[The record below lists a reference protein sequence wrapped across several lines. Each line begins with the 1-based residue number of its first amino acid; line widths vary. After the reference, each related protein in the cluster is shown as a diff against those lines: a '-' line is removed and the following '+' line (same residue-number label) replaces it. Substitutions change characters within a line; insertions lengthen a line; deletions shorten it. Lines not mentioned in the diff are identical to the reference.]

1 MELDVAQPIGEC
13 FRQFPEGANARAAK
27 QMPNQEASGAV
38 LQPSGE
44 QDPAREEISVALNR
58 VLTDSRFRASARRRS
73 FLRYL
78 VEQTLAGEGARLK
91 AYTIATTVFGRG
103 KDFDP
108 QTDPIVR
115 LEAMRLRRDL
125 EQYYLTAGQSE
136 ELRFAIPKG
145 SYVPT
150 FARHAADVAV
160 PQPMAEEGE
169 FLDLAPAPSGA
180 AVAWPRL
187 HRRLA
192 AALSIV
198 VLIAALAGAWSGAG
212 FRLGP
217 VAPENAAAARPRVIV
232 TQFTGQDIAPGR
244 GHLARGIT
252 EDLLSNLS
260 RFLGLRVVWSDGS
273 GPIPGGPMSKG
284 DYVLQGSVRQH
295 GDQIRVAVQ
304 LLERATTTVVW
315 ADHYDH
321 VLVPTD
327 LYAFID
333 NTARRVAATIGS
345 QHGIIAQLG
354 VAAAQRKA
362 PESLSSYECVL
373 RAYEL
378 QRTMI
383 AEQHS
388 AIRGCLEQAVTV
400 DPTYSDAWA
409 LLSWAYGQEQRFEI
423 NLRPHLY
430 DAGKRSLEAAQ
441 RAVEV
446 ASENPVSHLALA
458 IAHFDNHEV
467 EKFRA
472 AAQMALQLNP
482 NNPLLLSH
490 VGLRTALSGDW
501 DRGIPMLREALAL
514 NLNHPTF
521 AYLAFSLYHY
531 NRGEYDDAVREV
543 LRSSVLGNFWPPA
556 IEAMSFA
563 MLGRELEAR
572 ESAAR
577 LLAFKPDFPSRFR
590 QLVGYWNLPPALIEA
605 MAEGLRRA
613 GVTVQ

>member
-1 MELDVAQPIGEC
+1 
-13 FRQFPEGANARAAK
+13 
-27 QMPNQEASGAV
+27 MPNQETSGV
-38 LQPSGE
+38 VVQSGGIK
-44 QDPAREEISVALNR
+44 DPTSDEISVALDR
-58 VLTDSRFRASARRRS
+58 VLSDSRFRASARRRS

-78 VEQTLAGEGARLK
+78 VEQTLAGEGARIK

-125 EQYYLTAGQSE
+125 EQYYLVAGQYDG
-136 ELRFAIPKG
+136 LRFAIPKG
-145 SYVPT
+145 SYIPT
-150 FARHAADVAV
+150 FARHVAEAPEPKPV
-160 PQPMAEEGE
+160 VTEGGGVM
-169 FLDLAPAPSGA
+169 DLTAAPSSA
-180 AVAWPRL
+180 AASGPRL
-187 HRRLA
+187 NRRLA
-192 AALSIV
+192 AALSLV
-198 VLIAALAGAWSGAG
+198 VLIAAFAGAWWSGAG
-212 FRLGP
+212 IRFVP
-217 VAPENAAAARPRVIV
+217 ASQENGTAARPRVIV
-232 TQFTGQDIAPGR
+232 TQFTGQDMAPER
-244 GHLARGIT
+244 GYLARGIA

-260 RFLGLRVVWSDGS
+260 RYLGLRVVWSDGV
-273 GPIPGGPMSKG
+273 GPIPGGPMSNA
-284 DYVLQGSVRQH
+284 DYLLQGSVRQR
-295 GDQIRVAVQ
+295 GNQVRVGVQ

-315 ADHYDH
+315 ADNFDH

-327 LYAFID
+327 LYSFID
-333 NTARRVAATIGS
+333 SVARRVAATIGS

-362 PESLSSYECVL
+362 PSSLSSYECVL
-373 RAYEL
+373 RAYEI

-383 AEQHS
+383 AEQHAS
-388 AIRGCLEQAVTV
+388 IRDCLEQAVRV
-400 DPTYSDAWA
+400 DPMYSEAWA

-430 DAGKRSLEAAQ
+430 DAGKRSIEAAQ

-446 ASENPVSHLALA
+446 ASENPVGHLALA

-467 EKFRA
+467 DKFKA
-472 AAQMALQLNP
+472 AAQMALRLNP

-490 VGLRTALSGDW
+490 IGLRTALSGDW
-501 DRGIPMLREALAL
+501 DRGVPMLREALAL

-531 NRGEYDDAVREV
+531 DRGEYDAAVQEV

-563 MLGRELEAR
+563 MIGRDVEAR
-572 ESAAR
+572 EAAAR
-577 LLAFKPDFPSRFR
+577 LLALKPEFPGRFR
-590 QLVGYWNLPPALIEA
+590 QLVGYWNLPPKLIES

-613 GVTVQ
+613 GVQVQ